1 MLISFY
7 RRDAVGTASGHNS
20 AGAAPPPWSPDD
32 PEYYNDLPG
41 KVPPDVGPPPVP
53 PLPNYQAPL
62 GGGPVATGTAGT
74 LKKSSAGHQAS
85 DRSRH
90 TVDLSDNLID
100 LNADVSSM
108 GRTESGLAGST
119 SAGLSGGGNVSSA
132 VVGGNVAGLSPFPD
146 HEYVNGI
153 MGSSSDFK
161 NPPVNKDPF
170 DMRKSTPFLFPCF
183 PSGISGQIRKKE
195 RNRDKLLKACF
206 NLEIDPFSATLPS
219 PLPSALL
226 APNTGTL
233 GAGSGRPVVTL
244 QRVATKAG
252 KVRVSPFEAQ
262 LLQEIW
268 FHGPISRK
276 EAEDLLKQVW
286 PPKILPFLFKFLF
299 ISTPFFLGGWYLNR
313 MGISWFANHKAL
325 KASTC

>member
-7 RRDAVGTASGHNS
+7 RRDVVGTASGHNS

-170 DMRKSTPFLFPCF
+170 DMRKSTPFLSPCF
-183 PSGISGQIRKKE
+183 PSGVSGHIRKTKKE
-195 RNRDKLLKACF
+195 
-206 NLEIDPFSATLPS
+206 I
-219 PLPSALL
+219 
-226 APNTGTL
+226 
-233 GAGSGRPVVTL
+233 VTN
-244 QRVATKAG
+244 
-252 KVRVSPFEAQ
+252 
-262 LLQEIW
+262 
-268 FHGPISRK
+268 
-276 EAEDLLKQVW
+276 
-286 PPKILPFLFKFLF
+286 
-299 ISTPFFLGGWYLNR
+299 Y
-313 MGISWFANHKAL
+313 
-325 KASTC
+325 